1 MSRRLVLYL
10 CKHKKPISF
19 FSSSSNVIIR
29 NNNNNPNPRYLYT
42 QSTTTTTSVPK
53 DQQPPPSDNTPP
65 PSSDGT
71 TKMNSWNY
79 LKYGAYATLAGL
91 SGTVAYHTY
100 AYSADEVDSITKD
113 IRNSV
118 KQKKNK
124 DASSLEKFQALLY
137 SAAMTVPSKCID
149 IYLELRR
156 SIEDKVREYTEPYS
170 DKLLPDLAPELKGL
184 GVMTLVVDLNE
195 TLIYSDWKRERGW
208 RTFKRPGVDAFLE
221 RLAQFYEIV
230 VFSDQQESMFV
241 DPICERLNQKGTI
254 TYRLGRTATKYQ
266 NGKHYKDLSKLN
278 RDPAK
283 VIYVSGHALETALQ
297 PDNCLEIKPWK
308 LEEGDTALLDLVP
321 FLEFLAYRR
330 PQDIRKVLESYRGC
344 DVATEFHERQR
355 KLVDEQRKT
364 KKTIWSR

>member
-1 MSRRLVLYL
+1 MYRRLVLYL

-19 FSSSSNVIIR
+19 SSSSSN
-29 NNNNNPNPRYLYT
+29 NNRYLCT
-42 QSTTTTTSVPK
+42 QSTTTSLPK
-53 DQQPPPSDNTPP
+53 DQQPQPPR
-65 PSSDGT
+65 SDGT

-91 SGTVAYHTY
+91 SGTVAYQTY
-100 AYSADEVDSITKD
+100 
-113 IRNSV
+113 
-118 KQKKNK
+118 
-124 DASSLEKFQALLY
+124 
-137 SAAMTVPSKCID
+137 VPAKCID

-156 SIEDKVREYTEPYS
+156 SIEGKIREYTEPYS

-195 TLIYSDWKRERGW
+195 TLIYSDWK
-208 RTFKRPGVDAFLE
+208 
-221 RLAQFYEIV
+221 
-230 VFSDQQESMFV
+230 FV

-297 PDNCLEIKPWK
+297 LDNCLEIKPWK

-355 KLVDEQRKT
+355 
-364 KKTIWSR
+364 